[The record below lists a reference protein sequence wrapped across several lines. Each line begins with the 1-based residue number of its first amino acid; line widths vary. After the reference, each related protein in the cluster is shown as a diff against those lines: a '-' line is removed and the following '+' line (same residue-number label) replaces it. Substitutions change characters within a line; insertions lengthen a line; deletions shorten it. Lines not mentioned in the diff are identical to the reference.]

1 MNIMD
6 RRQNITVT
14 VEGIQL
20 PLTVKT
26 EEEEKMY
33 RDAASM
39 IQDRLQK
46 VRKLY
51 PTLPNDKY
59 YYAMVLLNTAADAV
73 RAADNANTGPVM
85 DIVRDL
91 DKEIETVIAK
101 K

>member
-1 MNIMD
+1 ME

-14 VEGIQL
+14 IEGIQL

-26 EEEEKMY
+26 EEEEKIY

-46 VRKLY
+46 LRDLY
-51 PTLPNDKY
+51 PTLPNEKY
-59 YYAMVLLNTAADAV
+59 YYAMVMLNTAADAV
-73 RAADNANTGPVM
+73 RATNRANMGPVL
-85 DIVRDL
+85 DIINDL
-91 DKEIETVIAK
+91 NKDIEAITAK

>member
-73 RAADNANTGPVM
+73 RAANKANTDPVM

>member
-1 MNIMD
+1 ME

-14 VEGIQL
+14 IEGIQL

-26 EEEEKMY
+26 EEEEKIY

-46 VRKLY
+46 LRDLY
-51 PTLPNDKY
+51 PTLPNEKY
-59 YYAMVLLNTAADAV
+59 YYAMVMLNTAADAV
-73 RAADNANTGPVM
+73 RAANRANMGPVL
-85 DIVRDL
+85 DIINDL
-91 DKEIETVIAK
+91 NKDIEAITAK

>member
-1 MNIMD
+1 MKNMD
-6 RRQNITVT
+6 RKQNITVT

-20 PLTVKT
+20 PLTVKS
-26 EEEEKMY
+26 EAEEKMY
-33 RDAASM
+33 RDAASL
-39 IQDRLQK
+39 IQNRLQK
-46 VRKLY
+46 VRELY

-73 RAADNANTGPVM
+73 RAAETANTGPVM

-91 DKEIETVIAK
+91 DKEIEAVIAK

>member
-1 MNIMD
+1 ME

-14 VEGIQL
+14 IEGIQL

-26 EEEEKMY
+26 EEEEKIY

-46 VRKLY
+46 LRDLY
-51 PTLPNDKY
+51 PTLPNEKY
-59 YYAMVLLNTAADAV
+59 YYAMVMLNTAADAV
-73 RAADNANTGPVM
+73 RAANRANMGPVL
-85 DIVRDL
+85 DIINDL
-91 DKEIETVIAK
+91 NKDIEAIIAK